1 MNELPVVACV
11 PAPNRKAPTGPGGP
25 LDPEI
30 VIRDQ
35 RFDIGRPSRYDSR
48 GGGGEPNAAS
58 DRTRRETN
66 QWPCIWAAGNA
77 IFESHF
83 SPAAR
88 LRVGVRRRKAA
99 SFANPTVPTLNESPA
114 RSGENTM
121 QTQPETVKQAASA
134 VLQTLPDDVTWERLQ
149 YHLFVRQ
156 QIELGLADAEE
167 GRLLDTSEVRK
178 RLDAAKSST
187 SK

>member
-1 MNELPVVACV
+1 
-11 PAPNRKAPTGPGGP
+11 
-25 LDPEI
+25 
-30 VIRDQ
+30 
-35 RFDIGRPSRYDSR
+35 
-48 GGGGEPNAAS
+48 
-58 DRTRRETN
+58 
-66 QWPCIWAAGNA
+66 
-77 IFESHF
+77 
-83 SPAAR
+83 
-88 LRVGVRRRKAA
+88 
-99 SFANPTVPTLNESPA
+99 
-114 RSGENTM
+114 M